1 MGSQQAG
8 RPKMFDYLQFVL
20 APQMVIGLSL
30 GIAVVLVALGL
41 TIIFGL
47 LDVINMARLSKWSNA
62 LPTMCAFR
70 RIPNLCWRAASLRRS
85 ASWKD
90 HLVSFRN
97 IMASAPSVTSSRSI
111 A

>member
-41 TIIFGL
+41 TIIFVL
-47 LDVINMARLSKWSNA
+47 LDVINM
-62 LPTMCAFR
+62 
-70 RIPNLCWRAASLRRS
+70 
-85 ASWKD
+85 
-90 HLVSFRN
+90 
-97 IMASAPSVTSSRSI
+97 
-111 A
+111 